1 MTGRKEETMK
11 GREKDNYKR
20 NDNTERKLKGVK
32 QKKGYRNEKGKV
44 QSKENDNGSM
54 ERYIKGKEETQTK

>member
-32 QKKGYRNEKGKV
+32 
-44 QSKENDNGSM
+44 
-54 ERYIKGKEETQTK
+54 